1 MSEERINSQQ
11 TAPTEEQTAQDLNEQ
26 CLIRREKLAAL
37 QAEGRD
43 PVKALEDELK
53 FRQRIKLDT
62 LLTKKELD
70 KACENYKAAML
81 DSVTAL
87 ALATLWDEFG
97 FGGKRRLPRF
107 ADAFRRNVEAFFEG
121 NLTWEMIED
130 TLKTECGITIDLSDD
145 LAARR

>member
-1 MSEERINSQQ
+1 MSKEDQKAFWRSEGMLFAHKIVK
-11 TAPTEEQTAQDLNEQ
+11 TA
-26 CLIRREKLAAL
+26 
-37 QAEGRD
+37 QAEGKD
-43 PVKALEDELK
+43 PVKALEDELA
-53 FRQRIKLDT
+53 FRKRVKLDT

-107 ADAFRRNVEAFFEG
+107 ADAFQRNVEAFFEG

>member
-1 MSEERINSQQ
+1 MSKEDQKAFWRSEGMLFAHKIIK
-11 TAPTEEQTAQDLNEQ
+11 TA
-26 CLIRREKLAAL
+26 

-43 PVKALEDELK
+43 PVKALEDELA
-53 FRQRIKLDT
+53 FRKRIRLDT
-62 LLTKKELD
+62 ILTKKELD

-121 NLTWEMIED
+121 NLTWEMIEE
-130 TLKTECGITIDLSDD
+130 TLKAECGITIDLSDD

>member
-1 MSEERINSQQ
+1 MSKLDI
-11 TAPTEEQTAQDLNEQ
+11 LNEGRAQ
-26 CLIRREKLAAL
+26 GMLFAHKIIKTA

-130 TLKTECGITIDLSDD
+130 TLKTECGYKMELSEDLVM
-145 LAARR
+145 RR

>member
-1 MSEERINSQQ
+1 MSKEDQKAFWRSEGMLFAHKIVK
-11 TAPTEEQTAQDLNEQ
+11 TA
-26 CLIRREKLAAL
+26 

-43 PVKALEDELK
+43 PVKALEEELA
-53 FRQRIKLDT
+53 FRKRVKLDT

-107 ADAFRRNVEAFFEG
+107 ADAFKRNVEAFFEG

>member
-1 MSEERINSQQ
+1 MNKEDQKAFWRSEGMLFAHKIIK
-11 TAPTEEQTAQDLNEQ
+11 TA
-26 CLIRREKLAAL
+26 

-43 PVKALEDELK
+43 PVKALEDELA
-53 FRQRIKLDT
+53 FRKRVKLDT

-70 KACENYKAAML
+70 KACENYKAVML

-97 FGGKRRLPRF
+97 FGGKRRLPGF

>member
-1 MSEERINSQQ
+1 MSKLDI
-11 TAPTEEQTAQDLNEQ
+11 LNEG
-26 CLIRREKLAAL
+26 REQGMLHAHKIMTLAK
-37 QAEGRD
+37 ERGED
-43 PVKALEDELK
+43 PVKALEDELA
-53 FRQRIKLDT
+53 FRKRIKLDT

-70 KACENYKAAML
+70 KACENYRAVML

-107 ADAFRRNVEAFFEG
+107 ADAFRRNVEAFYEG
-121 NLTWEMIED
+121 HLTWEMIEQ
-130 TLKTECGITIDLSDD
+130 TLDTECGMKIDLSDD

>member
-1 MSEERINSQQ
+1 MSKEDQKAFWRSEGMLFAHKIIK
-11 TAPTEEQTAQDLNEQ
+11 TA
-26 CLIRREKLAAL
+26 

-43 PVKALEDELK
+43 PVKALEDELA
-53 FRQRIKLDT
+53 FRKRIKLDT

-70 KACENYKAAML
+70 KACENYKAVML

-121 NLTWEMIED
+121 NLTWEMVEE

>member
-1 MSEERINSQQ
+1 MSKEDQKAFWRSEGMLFAHKIIK
-11 TAPTEEQTAQDLNEQ
+11 TA
-26 CLIRREKLAAL
+26 

-43 PVKALEDELK
+43 PVKALEDELA
-53 FRQRIKLDT
+53 FRKRVRLDT

-107 ADAFRRNVEAFFEG
+107 ADAFQRNVEAFFEG
-121 NLTWEMIED
+121 NLTWGMIEE

>member
-1 MSEERINSQQ
+1 MSKEDQKAFWRSEGMLFAHKIIK
-11 TAPTEEQTAQDLNEQ
+11 TA
-26 CLIRREKLAAL
+26 

-43 PVKALEDELK
+43 PVKALENELA
-53 FRQRIKLDT
+53 FRKRIKLDT

-107 ADAFRRNVEAFFEG
+107 ADAFQRNVEAFFEG

>member
-1 MSEERINSQQ
+1 MSKEDQKAFWRSEGMLFAHKIVK
-11 TAPTEEQTAQDLNEQ
+11 TA
-26 CLIRREKLAAL
+26 

-53 FRQRIKLDT
+53 FRKRVRLDT

-70 KACENYKAAML
+70 KACENYNAVML

-107 ADAFRRNVEAFFEG
+107 ADAFQRNVEAFFEG

>member
-1 MSEERINSQQ
+1 MSKEDQKAFWRSEGMLFAHKIVK
-11 TAPTEEQTAQDLNEQ
+11 TAQM
-26 CLIRREKLAAL
+26 
-37 QAEGRD
+37 EGRD

-53 FRQRIKLDT
+53 FRKRIKLDT

-70 KACENYKAAML
+70 KACENYKSAML

-107 ADAFRRNVEAFFEG
+107 ADAFQRNVEAFFEG

>member
-1 MSEERINSQQ
+1 MSKEDQKAFWRSEGMLFAHKIVK
-11 TAPTEEQTAQDLNEQ
+11 TA
-26 CLIRREKLAAL
+26 

-43 PVKALEDELK
+43 PVKALEDELA
-53 FRQRIKLDT
+53 FRKRIRLDT

-107 ADAFRRNVEAFFEG
+107 ADAFQRNVEAFFEG

-145 LAARR
+145 LAMRR

>member
-1 MSEERINSQQ
+1 MSREDQKAFWRSEGMLFAHKIIK
-11 TAPTEEQTAQDLNEQ
+11 TA
-26 CLIRREKLAAL
+26 

-43 PVKALEDELK
+43 PVKALEDELA
-53 FRQRIKLDT
+53 FRKRVKLDT

-107 ADAFRRNVEAFFEG
+107 ADAFQRNVEAFFEG

>member
-1 MSEERINSQQ
+1 MSKEDQKAFWRSEGMLFAHKIIK
-11 TAPTEEQTAQDLNEQ
+11 TAAD
-26 CLIRREKLAAL
+26 
-37 QAEGRD
+37 EGRD
-43 PVKALEDELK
+43 PVKALEDELA
-53 FRQRIKLDT
+53 FRKRIKLDT

-70 KACENYKAAML
+70 NACENYKAAML

-107 ADAFRRNVEAFFEG
+107 ADAFQRNVEAFFEG
-121 NLTWEMIED
+121 HLTWEMIEE

>member
-1 MSEERINSQQ
+1 MSKEDQKAFWRSEGMLFAHKIIK
-11 TAPTEEQTAQDLNEQ
+11 TA
-26 CLIRREKLAAL
+26 

-43 PVKALEDELK
+43 PVKALEDELA
-53 FRQRIKLDT
+53 FRKRVKLDT

-70 KACENYKAAML
+70 KACENYRINIL

-121 NLTWEMIED
+121 NLTWEMIEQ
-130 TLKTECGITIDLSDD
+130 TLDTECGMKIDLSDD

>member
-1 MSEERINSQQ
+1 MSREDQKAFWRSEGMLFAHKIIK
-11 TAPTEEQTAQDLNEQ
+11 TA
-26 CLIRREKLAAL
+26 

-43 PVKALEDELK
+43 PVKALEDELA
-53 FRQRIKLDT
+53 FRKRVKLDT

-107 ADAFRRNVEAFFEG
+107 ADAFQRNVEAFFDG

>member
-1 MSEERINSQQ
+1 MSKEDQKAFWRSEGMLFAHKIIK
-11 TAPTEEQTAQDLNEQ
+11 TA
-26 CLIRREKLAAL
+26 

-43 PVKALEDELK
+43 PVKALEDELA
-53 FRQRIKLDT
+53 FRKRIRLDT

-130 TLKTECGITIDLSDD
+130 TLDKECGIKIDLSDD

>member
-1 MSEERINSQQ
+1 MSKLDI
-11 TAPTEEQTAQDLNEQ
+11 LNEG
-26 CLIRREKLAAL
+26 REQGMLHAHKIMTLAK
-37 QAEGRD
+37 ERGED
-43 PVKALEDELK
+43 PVEALEAELK
-53 FRQRIKLDT
+53 FRKRVRLNT

-107 ADAFRRNVEAFFEG
+107 ADAFQRNVEAFFEG

>member
-1 MSEERINSQQ
+1 MSKLDI
-11 TAPTEEQTAQDLNEQ
+11 LNEG
-26 CLIRREKLAAL
+26 REQGMLFAHKIIKTA

-43 PVKALEDELK
+43 PVKALEDELA
-53 FRQRIKLDT
+53 FRKRIKLDT

-70 KACENYKAAML
+70 KACENYNAVML

-107 ADAFRRNVEAFFEG
+107 ADAFRRNVEAFYEG
-121 NLTWEMIED
+121 HLTWEMIEQ
-130 TLKTECGITIDLSDD
+130 TLDTECGMKIDLSDD

>member
-1 MSEERINSQQ
+1 MSKEDQKAFWRSEGMLFAHKIVK
-11 TAPTEEQTAQDLNEQ
+11 TA
-26 CLIRREKLAAL
+26 

-43 PVKALEDELK
+43 PVKALEDELA
-53 FRQRIKLDT
+53 FRKRIRLDT

-70 KACENYKAAML
+70 KAGENYKAAML

-107 ADAFRRNVEAFFEG
+107 ADAFQRNVEAFFEG